1 MQELTF
7 EQVEVVSGGS
17 DVAYGFVGATTGGT
31 VVGSLSAGAALMAGA
46 NAARIG
52 AIGGFA
58 GAAIGA
64 LVGVGYYYYSNR

>member
-1 MQELTF
+1 MQELIF
-7 EQVEVVSGGS
+7 EQVEIVSGGT
-17 DVAYGFVGATTGGT
+17 DVAYGFVGATTGGSVT
-31 VVGSLSAGAALMAGA
+31 GSLSAGAAFMAGA

-64 LVGVGYYYYSNR
+64 VIGVGYYYYKHR